1 MSYNICYI
9 QGSTFNKR
17 ITWLQDGVA
26 TNLTGYTAKMQV
38 RVAPDSPV
46 IVELST
52 ENGRIILGGVN
63 GTIDLKIEDSVALE
77 AGNFFYDLDLYS
89 ANETYTLLR
98 GRFQII
104 AEITK

>member
-17 ITWLQDGVA
+17 ITWLQDGIA

-38 RVAPDSPV
+38 RAAPDSPV

-52 ENGRIILGGVN
+52 ENGRITLGGVN
-63 GTIDLKIEDSVALE
+63 GTIDLKIEDSVIVA
-77 AGNFFYDLDLYS
+77 AGNYFYDLDLYS
-89 ANETYTLLR
+89 ASETYTLLK